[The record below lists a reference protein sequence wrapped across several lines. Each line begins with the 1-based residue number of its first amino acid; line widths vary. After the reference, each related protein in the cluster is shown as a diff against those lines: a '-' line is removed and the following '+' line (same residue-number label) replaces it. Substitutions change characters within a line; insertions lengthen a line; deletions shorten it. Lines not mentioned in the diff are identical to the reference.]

1 MSPPRTGGFTEV
13 VRSAPYRR
21 LLAVRVSSQL
31 GDGMFQAGLASFVLF
46 NPTEAP
52 TAPLVAGALSAAVL
66 PFTVVGPFAGVLL
79 DRWSR
84 QRVLLVS
91 NLVRVVLVLL
101 VAGVV
106 LAGDGS
112 FAGSVLVALYVLVL
126 TTLTVNRFLLAG
138 LGASLPKTV
147 RRELLVPANA
157 ITPTVGTG
165 AFGTGFGL
173 GLGVRFVLGAG
184 PVTDAAILLLG
195 GGLFLTASLLALR
208 IGRRALGPDEPTAAT
223 TGEAAAAVLR
233 GLREGAVHVW
243 RRPAPR
249 NAIGVIGAH
258 RFAFGLSTIATF
270 LLARGYLSD
279 DVDVGLG
286 ILALAGGAAG
296 VGAVLAA
303 VLTPSVTRRLDVL
316 PAGRRA
322 GLGGL
327 DAWVTAALLVA
338 FGVEILYT
346 FGVAVWSLT
355 AGAFVLGLCG
365 QAVKIAA
372 DTHVQTGVQESVR
385 GRAFAFYDVVF
396 NAAFIL
402 AAALGAL
409 VIPDDGYSRL
419 LYAFIAA
426 LYLLTALAYLRAARR
441 TAGDAETAARAVTG
455 STG

>member
-1 MSPPRTGGFTEV
+1 MSTPRTGGFREV
-13 VRSAPYRR
+13 LRSAPYRR
-21 LLAVRVSSQL
+21 LLAVRLSSQV
-31 GDGMFQAGLASFVLF
+31 GDGLFQAGLASFVLF
-46 NPTEAP
+46 NPTQAP
-52 TAPLVAGALSAAVL
+52 TAPLVAGALSVAVL

-91 NLVRVVLVLL
+91 NLVRVLLVAL

-106 LAGDGS
+106 LAGRGELT
-112 FAGSVLVALYVLVL
+112 GGVLVALYVLVL

-147 RRELLVPANA
+147 ERRLLVPANA
-157 ITPTVGTG
+157 ITPTLGTG

-173 GLGVRFVLGAG
+173 GLAVRVLLGSGAA
-184 PVTDAAILLLG
+184 TDAAILLLG
-195 GGLFLTASLLALR
+195 GAMFLGASLLATR
-208 IGRRALGPDEPTAAT
+208 IDRRALGPDARTAAST
-223 TGEAAAAVLR
+223 SEAVLAVLR

-286 ILALAGGAAG
+286 ILGLAGGAAA
-296 VGAVLAA
+296 VGALVAA
-303 VLTPSVTRRLDVL
+303 VLTPTVTRRLDAL
-316 PAGRRA
+316 PDRRRL
-322 GLGGL
+322 GLSGL
-327 DAWVTAALLVA
+327 DAWVALALLVA

-346 FGVAVWSLT
+346 LGVAVWSLT
-355 AGAFVLGLCG
+355 AGALVLGTAG
-365 QAVKIAA
+365 QVVKIAA
-372 DTHVQTGVQESVR
+372 DTHVQSGVVESVR

-409 VIPDDGYSRL
+409 IIPDDGYSRL
-419 LYAFIAA
+419 LYAFIAM
-426 LYLLTALAYLRAARR
+426 LYLVTGLAYVRSGRR
-441 TAGDAETAARAVTG
+441 TAEHAAAASRAVADRSG
-455 STG
+455 